1 MAHLKMICLFTMIC
15 PWKNNIFW
23 VLQALLDY
31 QRINNQW
38 APMQPMHNARQIALS
53 TASAPHLPVVALVAA
68 LVFITWWWDNGAEI
82 VEYPRAGVPIRWK
95 NRKVTNRHPKI
106 SLIWHKYGWTTKN
119 TQSCQEI
126 GNEHHPCVFLNID
139 CHACVPISPNL
150 EFDFAS
156 NRGRETTTIGM
167 CKICDRVSLNEAAKH
182 GKTTSSTSLFK
193 CPTNNHEMP
202 WAINHHHPSPGLGI
216 LQLLLL
222 HLRLLLNLWLLF

>member
-1 MAHLKMICLFTMIC
+1 MALEKTLAPRHRILRNSPWSVGGMERISSCVIEQLAMEVMAHLKMICLFTMIC

-53 TASAPHLPVVALVAA
+53 TASAPHLPVVVLVAA

-106 SLIWHKYGWTTKN
+106 SLIWHKYAKIWLNYKEHTKL
-119 TQSCQEI
+119 S
-126 GNEHHPCVFLNID
+126 GNWEW
-139 CHACVPISPNL
+139 
-150 EFDFAS
+150 AS
-156 NRGRETTTIGM
+156 
-167 CKICDRVSLNEAAKH
+167 SLC
-182 GKTTSSTSLFK
+182 FF
-193 CPTNNHEMP
+193 
-202 WAINHHHPSPGLGI
+202 I
-216 LQLLLL
+216 
-222 HLRLLLNLWLLF
+222 